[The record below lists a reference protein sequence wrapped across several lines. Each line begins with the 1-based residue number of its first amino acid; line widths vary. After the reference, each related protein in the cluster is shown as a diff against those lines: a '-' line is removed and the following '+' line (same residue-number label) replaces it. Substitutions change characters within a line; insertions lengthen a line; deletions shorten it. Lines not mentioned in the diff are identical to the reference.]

1 MPPTPDTSPAS
12 GFEQLYEYRAR
23 LLDRLERQPA
33 EFAAVV
39 AGYPEPQW
47 ALPRDELGRTLHQ
60 IAAHVR
66 HLETLAFRPRIQN
79 ILTEENPEL
88 TAYPT
93 HHFADGLYDPAEPM
107 ASILTEWS
115 RARAEIVQ
123 WLRPL
128 AAADW
133 ARLGFHPPSGARTL
147 QWWAERTLGHAR
159 EHLDTIRAAG
169 RSEG

>member
-1 MPPTPDTSPAS
+1 MGSTDTDFAS
-12 GFEQLYEYRAR
+12 GFEQLYDYRAR
-23 LLDRLERQPA
+23 LLDRLEQQPA

-39 AGYPEPQW
+39 AAVPEREWYEQ
-47 ALPRDELGRTLHQ
+47 RDGLGRTLHM

-79 ILTEENPEL
+79 ILSAEFPEL

-93 HHFADGLYDPAEPM
+93 HHFADELYDPAEPM
-107 ASILTEWS
+107 AQILTEWS

-123 WLRPL
+123 WVRPL
-128 AAADW
+128 QPDDW

-147 QWWAERTLGHAR
+147 QWWVERTIGHAR
-159 EHLDTIRAAG
+159 EHLDTIRAARRPG
-169 RSEG
+169 R

>member
-1 MPPTPDTSPAS
+1 MSSTPAPYPAS
-12 GFEQLYEYRAR
+12 GFEQLYDYRAR
-23 LLDRLERQPA
+23 LLDRLEQQPA

-39 AGYPEPQW
+39 AGFPEREWSQH
-47 ALPRDELGRTLHQ
+47 RDELGRTLHQ
-60 IAAHVR
+60 IVAHVR

-93 HHFADGLYDPAEPM
+93 HHFADGLYNPDEPM

-123 WLRPL
+123 WVRPL
-128 AAADW
+128 TPPDW
-133 ARLGFHPPSGARTL
+133 GRLGFHPPSGARTL
-147 QWWAERTLGHAR
+147 QWWVERTYSHAR
-159 EHLDTIRAAG
+159 EHLDTIRAARASAG
-169 RSEG
+169 